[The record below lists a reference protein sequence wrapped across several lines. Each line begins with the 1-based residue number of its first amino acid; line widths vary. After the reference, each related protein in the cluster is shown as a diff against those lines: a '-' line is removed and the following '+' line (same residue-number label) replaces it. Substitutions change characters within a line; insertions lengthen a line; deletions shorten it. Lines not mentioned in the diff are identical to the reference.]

1 MSSNF
6 LESMTVN
13 NLQYAYF
20 PGCVAQGACRELYL
34 STAALTE
41 ALERIGGIIS
51 ELTIPSL
58 PKFLW
63 WKASPDGE
71 YGLFKRL
78 ASQCDTIIVDSSTF
92 REPVASFVTPNV
104 GIEPPPTA

>member
-1 MSSNF
+1 
-6 LESMTVN
+6 
-13 NLQYAYF
+13 
-20 PGCVAQGACRELYL
+20 
-34 STAALTE
+34 
-41 ALERIGGIIS
+41 LERIGGIIS

-63 WKASPDGE
+63 WKASPDAE

-92 REPVASFVTPNV
+92 REPETELLQV
-104 GIEPPPTA
+104 GDLLATDVP

>member
-1 MSSNF
+1 LS
-6 LESMTVN
+6 VN
-13 NLQYAYF
+13 KRSQNTLVCCEY
-20 PGCVAQGACRELYL
+20 VTL
-34 STAALTE
+34 SGTAE

-92 REPVASFVTPNV
+92 REPETELLQVEDLLATDVP
-104 GIEPPPTA
+104 